1 MLNVLVVDDV
11 RISKV
16 CFDGEDNLNNLNPEN
31 VNAVVEVTQQS
42 VMVLVTHIHTVPGL
56 LMMLMRIC
64 QQGAKAFK

>member
-31 VNAVVEVTQQS
+31 VNAVVEVT
-42 VMVLVTHIHTVPGL
+42 
-56 LMMLMRIC
+56 
-64 QQGAKAFK
+64 